1 MNHLLAKNTLE
12 VISEPRRIEEICS
25 GIGEQLTGLAQMVSH
40 QATAKDDVPY
50 EFTDRRVT
58 YDVAAWNIQRIS
70 QCKIELCFEQNY
82 DLMALTEL
90 GDRPHDAWEFG
101 LKYPGRIMCSDPSL
115 PTDPAA
121 GAAILLSGRDAA

>member
-1 MNHLLAKNTLE
+1 
-12 VISEPRRIEEICS
+12 
-25 GIGEQLTGLAQMVSH
+25 MVSH
-40 QATAKDDVPY
+40 QGTTKDDVPY

-58 YDVAAWNIQRIS
+58 YDIAAWNIQRIS

-121 GAAILLSGRDAA
+121 GAAILLSARVAKLVITWEAQGTRIVWVRLRGADYNTIFVSVYVPHK